1 MTANLPA
8 IRYLTFGDYVRTGRH
23 LAKADG
29 LVAMYAFG
37 ADGFAKKLRDLS
49 MFGGANRYG
58 GKLHENIMQART
70 GELALARFKASTK
83 LRWEH

>member
-23 LAKADG
+23 LDKADAY
-29 LVAMYAFG
+29 VAMCAFG
-37 ADGFAKKLRDLS
+37 ADSFAKKIRDLS
-49 MFGGANRYG
+49 MFEGANRYG

-83 LRWEH
+83 HRWEN